1 MGYNLQPHQTR
12 KSKDHYH
19 FNKSH
24 KIEKRITNLSTLVW
38 YDLVHGSD
46 KNNPLLKIL
55 FLLPATYNT
64 NWTSKLA

>member
-1 MGYNLQPHQTR
+1 MGYNLIPHQTS

-24 KIEKRITNLSTLVW
+24 KIEKRITNLSALVRSSPW
-38 YDLVHGSD
+38 YGQKQSSAQ
-46 KNNPLLKIL
+46 LKIL
-55 FLLPATYNT
+55 FILPATYNT